1 VQLRFNAFEL
11 SLELGPDSGSC
22 SERGTGNDGGSSD
35 GRVLRHGRNRGST
48 GWLKQRSDLR
58 IDVRSGHV
66 ADLSGPEH
74 YAGNSCA
81 SAWDRSPDARDGNP
95 N

>member
-1 VQLRFNAFEL
+1 VHLWFDAFEL
-11 SLELGPDSGSC
+11 SLEHGPDSGSC
-22 SERGTGNDGGSSD
+22 SKRGAGNDGSSSD
-35 GRVLRHGRNRGST
+35 SRVLRHSRNRRST
-48 GWLKQRSDLR
+48 GWLKQRSDFG

-81 SAWDRSPDARDGNP
+81 SAWDGSPDARNSDSL
-95 N
+95 